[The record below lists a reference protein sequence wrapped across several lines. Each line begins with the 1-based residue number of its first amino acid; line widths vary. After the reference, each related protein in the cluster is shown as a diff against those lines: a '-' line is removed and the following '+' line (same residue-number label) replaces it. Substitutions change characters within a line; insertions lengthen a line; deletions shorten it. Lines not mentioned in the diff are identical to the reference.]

1 MPPRAMLPDASS
13 HADPLLA
20 GVSHPSRV
28 RGPVARGA
36 YSGPRFGT
44 KNRVNSVQFLGV
56 TSHTNLPNQVM
67 AQGTGCGTLLNGSA
81 RNLSKR

>member
-20 GVSHPSRV
+20 GVRYPSRV
-28 RGPVARGA
+28 RGPVATGG

-44 KNRVNSVQFLGV
+44 RNRVDSVQFLGV
-56 TSHTNLPNQVM
+56 TSHTNLPNQVV
-67 AQGTGCGTLLNGSA
+67 AQETGCGAILNGSA
-81 RNLSKR
+81 RNLSKS